1 MFHCVLASSRVE
13 RVLMLWPAATTL
25 IAAMS
30 IPRLRAEERGAR
42 AGEVAAAAAEGQAL
56 QSLTQT
62 VARVEEEA
70 AAADAGVVVA
80 LGGVAAAAGTAAGV
94 VAEAAAGGAAVAGA
108 VAAAGDFRAQ
118 GFPT

>member
-30 IPRLRAEERGAR
+30 IPRLCAENRGAR
-42 AGEVAAAAAEGQAL
+42 AGEVVAAAAEGQAL

-62 VARVEEEA
+62 VAGVEAEA

-80 LGGVAAAAGTAAGV
+80 LGGAAAGTAAGA